1 LIVWVS
7 QVVAETRAVSA
18 HFINTFRPRSL
29 KKTTSLSE
37 TSGQSCRLKT
47 ALAACGFVFRKHV
60 ADVLYPMTSESMI
73 NLLSR
78 HIRRVLLAGLLPIAS
93 AAAQAQSAVIQ
104 YLHKMG
110 LDDSQIASA
119 ATGQPVVKLIPAKS
133 DRDVVVFGVIGVPI
147 SAADY
152 MKHALDPGRLIGE
165 GSSRFHIIADPATPA
180 DVREVGFDSS
190 EFRDLKTC
198 QPGNCNFKL
207 PASAMKSFR
216 EGVNW
221 DAPDAKAQADVRLQA
236 DALRLI
242 SGYRSRGNSA
252 LLTYD
257 DNGGVRASDS
267 FSALLAQSTELY
279 DYAAPL
285 QQYLTSYPANRPA
298 STRDILYW
306 SNGHPPHLRPTLT
319 LDQVVVYPSSS
330 GTTLIARKQVYA
342 SHYFDGAFELLAVAS
357 AASDAGAAPI
367 YLVTVR
373 RIRFDNLPGGVM
385 NVRGRVRDGLV
396 DETRSRLQRDRS
408 AAMRK

>member
-1 LIVWVS
+1 MANVFSLGMRC
-7 QVVAETRAVSA
+7 VVA
-18 HFINTFRPRSL
+18 I
-29 KKTTSLSE
+29 
-37 TSGQSCRLKT
+37 C
-47 ALAACGFVFRKHV
+47 
-60 ADVLYPMTSESMI
+60 
-73 NLLSR
+73 
-78 HIRRVLLAGLLPIAS
+78 LLPIAS
-93 AAAQAQSAVIQ
+93 AIAQAPAAVTQ

-119 ATGQPVVKLIPAKS
+119 AAGKPIAKLVPAKN
-133 DRDVVVFGVIGVPI
+133 DRDVVVFGVIGVPV

-152 MKHALDPGRLIGE
+152 MKHVLDPGRLIGE
-165 GSSRFHIIADPATPA
+165 GSPRFHIIGDPATQA
-180 DVREVGFDSS
+180 DVRAVAFDSS
-190 EFRDLKTC
+190 EYRDLKTC

-221 DAPDAKAQADVRLQA
+221 DAPDAKAQADAKLQA
-236 DALRLI
+236 GMLRLI
-242 SGYRSRGNSA
+242 GGYRSRGNSA

-267 FSALLAQSTELY
+267 FSALLTQSTELF

-298 STRDILYW
+298 GTRDILYW
-306 SNGHPPHLRPTLT
+306 SNDHPPHTRPTLT
-319 LDQVVVYPSSS
+319 LDHVVVYPSPS

-357 AASDAGAAPI
+357 AGSDAGAAPI

-373 RIRFDNLPGGVM
+373 RVRFDNLPGGVM

-396 DETRSRLQRDRS
+396 DETRSSLQHERS
-408 AAMRK
+408 AAISAARR

>member
-1 LIVWVS
+1 MTTNAFSLHVR
-7 QVVAETRAVSA
+7 RAVL
-18 HFINTFRPRSL
+18 T
-29 KKTTSLSE
+29 
-37 TSGQSCRLKT
+37 C
-47 ALAACGFVFRKHV
+47 
-60 ADVLYPMTSESMI
+60 
-73 NLLSR
+73 
-78 HIRRVLLAGLLPIAS
+78 LLPIT
-93 AAAQAQSAVIQ
+93 AATAQAPGAVNQ

-119 ATGQPVVKLIPAKS
+119 AAGKPVAKLIPAKN
-133 DRDVVVFGVIGVPI
+133 DRDVVVFGVIGVPV

-165 GSSRFHIIADPATPA
+165 GSPRFHIIADPATPA
-180 DVREVGFDSS
+180 DVRDVAFDSS
-190 EFRDLKTC
+190 EYRDLKTC
-198 QPGNCNFKL
+198 QPANCNFKL
-207 PASAMKSFR
+207 PASAMKGFR

-221 DAPDAKAQADVRLQA
+221 DAPDAKAQADARLQA
-236 DALRLI
+236 GMLRLI
-242 SGYRSRGNSA
+242 AAYRSRGNSA

-257 DNGGVRASDS
+257 DNAGVRASDS

-298 STRDILYW
+298 GTRDILYW
-306 SNGHPPHLRPTLT
+306 SNDRPPHLRPTLT

-342 SHYFDGAFELLAVAS
+342 SHYFDGAFELLAVAG
-357 AASDAGAAPI
+357 AGSDAGAAPI

-373 RIRFDNLPGGVM
+373 RVRFDNLPGGVL

-408 AAMRK
+408 AAISAAKR